1 MADQETDE
9 PKKKGGLV
17 KIIGLVLGG
26 LLLVGVGLGAGFF
39 MFGGN
44 GATPSAE
51 IEQIIE
57 RKLKESG
64 QLPEDEAA
72 EGETEGEE
80 PALNKK
86 ETPKADTFVTSYFE
100 FEGNFTSNLKDSRKF
115 LQLGVGISTQY
126 DETVIE
132 NVELHQL
139 ALRSEVLGTVS
150 DFTEEDVKGKI
161 GRDALAARIVEAIN
175 AKLEQLEGFGGIDS
189 VHFTSFVLQ

>member
-44 GATPSAE
+44 GSTPSAE

-64 QLPEDEAA
+64 QLPEEGDA

-86 ETPKADTFVTSYFE
+86 ETPKIDTFVTSYFE
-100 FEGNFTSNLKDSRKF
+100 CEGNFTSNLKDSRKF

-132 NVELHQL
+132 NIELHQL

-161 GRDALAARIVEAIN
+161 GRDALAVRIVEAIN
-175 AKLEQLEGFGGIDS
+175 AKLEELEGFGGIDS

>member
-1 MADQETDE
+1 MADQQAEE
-9 PKKKGGLV
+9 AKKKGGLV
-17 KIIGLVLGG
+17 KIIGLILGG
-26 LLLVGVGLGAGFF
+26 LLLVAVGLGAGYF

-44 GATPSAE
+44 SPTPSAE

-64 QLPEDEAA
+64 QLPENDA
-72 EGETEGEE
+72 EEVEGEE

-86 ETPKADTFVTSYFE
+86 ETPAVDTFITSYFE

-139 ALRSEVLGTVS
+139 ALRSEILGTVS
-150 DFTEEDVKGKI
+150 DFTEEEIKGKS
-161 GRDALAARIVEAIN
+161 GRDALAARLVEAIN
-175 AKLEQLEGFGGIDS
+175 AKLEILEGFGGIDS

>member
-1 MADQETDE
+1 MMADQETDE

-44 GATPSAE
+44 GSTPSAE

-64 QLPEDEAA
+64 QLPEEGDA

-86 ETPKADTFVTSYFE
+86 ETPKIDTFVTSYFE

-132 NVELHQL
+132 NIELHQL

-161 GRDALAARIVEAIN
+161 GRDALAGAYRR
-175 AKLEQLEGFGGIDS
+175 S
-189 VHFTSFVLQ
+189 T

>member
-1 MADQETDE
+1 MADQEAEET
-9 PKKKGGLV
+9 KKKGGLL
-17 KIIGLVLGG
+17 KIIGLALGG
-26 LLLVGVGLGAGFF
+26 LLLVGVGLGAGYF

-44 GATPSAE
+44 GPTPSAE

-64 QLPEDEAA
+64 QLPETDAEEV
-72 EGETEGEE
+72 EGET

-86 ETPKADTFVTSYFE
+86 ETPAVDTFVTSYFE

-139 ALRSEVLGTVS
+139 ALRSEILGTVS
-150 DFTEEDVKGKI
+150 DFTEEEIKGKS
-161 GRDALAARIVEAIN
+161 GRDTLAVRMVEAIN
-175 AKLEQLEGFGGIDS
+175 AKLEILEGFGGIDS

>member
-64 QLPEDEAA
+64 QLPEDDPA

-80 PALNKK
+80 PPGDHAHVSHVSAGRYPADRGARG
-86 ETPKADTFVTSYFE
+86 ETRIPRT
-100 FEGNFTSNLKDSRKF
+100 EGQWRARAFLRKP
-115 LQLGVGISTQY
+115 LQLGAPGRDTAPPRPES
-126 DETVIE
+126 DRGR
-132 NVELHQL
+132 LPLASSCHCQL
-139 ALRSEVLGTVS
+139 AQG
-150 DFTEEDVKGKI
+150 
-161 GRDALAARIVEAIN
+161 
-175 AKLEQLEGFGGIDS
+175 
-189 VHFTSFVLQ
+189 